1 MRLPVCQ
8 LADEDNK
15 KNELSK
21 SSEIPKIQGLWE
33 VIPIAN
39 LAICGNLRLNLEL
52 LIEII
57 ILMSKNASSGFD
69 ENQRPDNPQEMLK
82 SNFYF
87 SGLMAGEMSCSIIK
101 VTNSNPHGH
110 YYAVDI
116 TVTNADKELLTE
128 VNRMVMNNRGLIT
141 PVKGAN
147 NLCARGKDK
156 VHIVLDFLER
166 YPILSG
172 DLAKNRIIILENAL
186 VYLENHRGHKF
197 QDEKIVEMDKLRRK
211 LREIKVSSIVDQMF
225 DLSTTDQDSL
235 GYFFAGVIDGEGSFG
250 VKSSG
255 IYKQPFFAI
264 AMKDKKIIES
274 LRKFIYH
281 GTVRLRKDGAY
292 HLEINHR
299 VVLKNICDIFLNK
312 YPLRHQRQRKRLQ
325 TLQQLLNDYT
335 PNSRKIA
342 LGDHGMMI

>member
-1 MRLPVCQ
+1 M
-8 LADEDNK
+8 
-15 KNELSK
+15 
-21 SSEIPKIQGLWE
+21 
-33 VIPIAN
+33 N
-39 LAICGNLRLNLEL
+39 LGL

-69 ENQRPDNPQEMLK
+69 GNQRPDNPQEMLK

-101 VTNSNPHGH
+101 VTNTNPRGH

-116 TVTNADKELLTE
+116 TVTNADTKLLTE
-128 VNRMVMNNRGLIT
+128 VNRVVMRERGLIT
-141 PVKGAN
+141 SVKGAY

-156 VHIVLDFLER
+156 VRIVLNFLEN
-166 YPILSG
+166 YPILTG
-172 DLAKNRIIILENAL
+172 DLARNRIIVLKNAL
-186 VYLENHRGHKF
+186 MYLENHRGHKF
-197 QDEKIVEMDKLRRK
+197 QDEKTVEMDKLRRK
-211 LREIKVSSIVDQMF
+211 LREIKVSSAVDQVF

-255 IYKQPFFAI
+255 LYKQPFFAI

-274 LRKFIYH
+274 LRKFIDH
-281 GTVRLRKDGAY
+281 GNVRLRKDGAY

-299 VVLKNICDIFLNK
+299 TILKNICDMFLNQ

-335 PNSRKIA
+335 PNPRKIA
-342 LGDHGMMI
+342 LAIAG